1 MRGHD
6 FHTTLAEG
14 VLFENGHYQF
24 ISRID
29 QRYGTLKG
37 GDGESLDRNT
47 RVIRNAPYFSD
58 IPWPV
63 PPRPNLYTSL
73 NPTGHKKALDRQG

>member
-47 RVIRNAPYFSD
+47 RVIRNAPYFFRYSLARSSGAEPLYFPKSD
-58 IPWPV
+58 
-63 PPRPNLYTSL
+63 RT
-73 NPTGHKKALDRQG
+73 